1 MTLDANTLQKLL
13 CQQLCEDVRV
23 HQCADGELMLDSQF
37 RFPDGDTFPIQM
49 SGCRDGNVRLS
60 DEGDTFMRISY
71 EHDVDS
77 FFKGTRGVLL
87 DHILSEGGVEWEG
100 GALTVRTSQE
110 GLAEAIFR
118 FGQTITR
125 VYDLTL
131 PTRISRPTRAST
143 FYQDLSELLF
153 RCLDPEK
160 LQSDYRPDVPNP
172 ESYLVDYRIDSGNE
186 SPVFLYGVPNQGKA
200 RLTAVKF
207 YHFHRLEL
215 RFDPL
220 VIFNDESLIPKADR
234 ARLADVGC
242 ESIPSLSSYGE
253 FQGQLKRILGPKGTA
268 PTNGQTFQSAI
279 GD

>member
-1 MTLDANTLQKLL
+1 MSLDANALRNLL
-13 CQQLCEDVRV
+13 CRQLCEDVRV
-23 HQCADGELMLDSQF
+23 SQRADGELMLETQF
-37 RFPDGDTFPIQM
+37 RFPDGDTFPISL
-49 SGCRDGNVRLS
+49 SGCGDGRLALS

-87 DHILSEGGVEWEG
+87 DHILNEGGVEWER

-110 GLAEAIFR
+110 RLAEAIFR

-153 RCLDPEK
+153 RCLGPEK

-172 ESYLVDYRIDSGNE
+172 ESYVVDYRIDSGNE

-200 RLTAVKF
+200 RLTAVKLH
-207 YHFHRLEL
+207 HFHRLGL
-215 RFDPL
+215 RFEPL
-220 VIFNDESLIPKADR
+220 VIFNDESLIPQADR

-253 FQGQLKRILGPKGTA
+253 FQGQLERMLRPKGTA
-268 PTNGQTFQSAI
+268 LTNGQTFQAAI